1 MYTKR
6 VKIFICISL
15 APLLVCV
22 LRLVQMQLLADS
34 RLREDIDRLR
44 EQRNLSKPLRT
55 IRGRILDRK
64 DRVLAADIPQFQI
77 CIDYQLTR
85 FFDDRVVEIMK
96 EKAAAEATNPS
107 LYDFIALVDTK
118 RKDIEQIIKECTG
131 FGLSVEEVESRIER
145 INDGI
150 WDLRTFLAWARNRP
164 DPNLIAEY
172 GGLISVPL
180 SRAVADFQRQF
191 PDRARRDERIAKVA
205 DLPEM
210 NKKQPLLELRTED
223 DIFRAQVE
231 FMDINEVEILPK
243 GHRYYLYGS
252 VAAQTIGW
260 VGPATQESDKDLF
273 KNDRLARYLKGEVCG
288 REDGV
293 EYVCE
298 PILRGRRGE
307 LVIDIDGRLVRDTEA
322 DFGDDVTLTLD
333 IELQRQI
340 EDYLTN
346 PQLNPNYAAPSAA
359 VVIQIGSGDIL
370 ALVSVPTFDLNYARY
385 DYGKLLNDPNGPL
398 FNRAINPQYPYPPGS
413 SVKPVILIAA
423 LEEELTTP
431 DEIISCPAQPAQ
443 RGWPNCWIWRQ
454 HNAGHD
460 WYWENNARNA
470 IKGSCN
476 IYFSQ
481 IANRLEPLVLQRW
494 LFDFGYG
501 HPLPLACPASE
512 SDEWERRQLRQ
523 APGQISSTR
532 IAKKDNLSPA
542 DIPPLRRSE
551 RPLVGIGQGNLR
563 ATPLQVANAFATIA
577 RGGQHKPP
585 RLFLRPRVPPA
596 TEPVDLQI
604 SNETLRVVYDG
615 MDAVVNEDHGTAHKE
630 FAPSMLSRQGV
641 KVYGKTGS
649 TERPY
654 HAWFAGFAE
663 DDEGAKVA
671 VAVII
676 EGGQHGSSDAAP
688 VARDIIQFCIN
699 EGYVGKPIPM
709 TLIPENSTDAP

>member
-34 RLREDIDRLR
+34 RLREEIERLR
-44 EQRNLSKPLRT
+44 EQRSLSTQLRT

-64 DRVLAADIPQFQI
+64 GRVLALDVPRFQI

-85 FFDDRVVEIMK
+85 FLDDRVLDILWKRAVAK
-96 EKAAAEATNPS
+96 ATNPS
-107 LYDFIALVDTK
+107 MVDFLALVDAK
-118 RKDIEQIIKECTG
+118 RKDLEQIIAKCTG
-131 FGLSVEEVESRIER
+131 FGLSAEEARSRIER
-145 INDGI
+145 VNDAI
-150 WDLRTFLAWARNRP
+150 WDLRTFLAWARSNP
-164 DPNLIAEY
+164 DPDLIAEY
-172 GGLISVPL
+172 GGLVSVPL
-180 SRAVADFQRQF
+180 SRAVRDFERQF
-191 PDRARRDERIAKVA
+191 PDKAERDSRIAKVD

-210 NKKQPLLELRTED
+210 SKMHSLLELQTED

-231 FMDINEVEILPK
+231 FIDINDVEILPR
-243 GHRYYLYGS
+243 GHRFYPYGP

-260 VGPATQESDKDLF
+260 VGPATQKSDTELF
-273 KNDRLARYLKGEVCG
+273 KNDRLARYLKGELCG

-307 LVIDIDGRLVRDTEA
+307 LVIDIDGQLVRDTEA

-340 EDYLTN
+340 EEYLTN
-346 PQLNPNYAAPSAA
+346 PQLNPNYDAPSAA

-370 ALVSVPTFDLNYARY
+370 AMASVPTFDLNRARY
-385 DYGKLLNDPNGPL
+385 DYGKLLNDPNRPL
-398 FNRAINPQYPYPPGS
+398 FNRAINKQYLPGS
-413 SVKPVILIAA
+413 SVKPIILVAA
-423 LEEELTTP
+423 LEEGLTTP
-431 DEIISCPAQPAQ
+431 DEVIPCPARPAPS
-443 RGWPNCWIWRQ
+443 GWPNCWVWKQ
-454 HNAGHD
+454 HHAGHD

-481 IANRLEPLVLQRW
+481 VANRFDPLVLQRW

-501 HPLPLACPASE
+501 HPLPLACPATE
-512 SDEWERRQLRQ
+512 SDEWEPRRLRQ
-523 APGQISSTR
+523 APGQISSERVRTR
-532 IAKKDNLSPA
+532 EIHSLA
-542 DIPPLRRSE
+542 DLPPLRPAD
-551 RPLVGIGQGNLR
+551 RPLAGIGHGNLW
-563 ATPLQVANAFATIA
+563 ATPLQVANSFATIA

-585 RLFLRPRVPPA
+585 RLFLRPRASVA
-596 TEPVDLQI
+596 TELIDLEI
-604 SNETLRVVYDG
+604 SPETLTTIYDG
-615 MDAVVNEDHGTAHKE
+615 LDAVVNEERGTAHKE

-654 HAWFAGFAE
+654 DAWFAGFAE
-663 DDEGAKVA
+663 DDEGAKIAIA
-671 VAVII
+671 VVV

-688 VARDIIQFCIN
+688 LARDIIQFCVN
-699 EGYVGKPIPM
+699 EGYVGTPPAMPIIQQEPSD
-709 TLIPENSTDAP
+709 TP